1 MFKNTRSYTIPK
13 LFEWWWW
20 CVTVKLYYYEV
31 TSEFG
36 VQLHSH
42 IMQ

>member
-1 MFKNTRSYTIPK
+1 
-13 LFEWWWW
+13 
-20 CVTVKLYYYEV
+20 V